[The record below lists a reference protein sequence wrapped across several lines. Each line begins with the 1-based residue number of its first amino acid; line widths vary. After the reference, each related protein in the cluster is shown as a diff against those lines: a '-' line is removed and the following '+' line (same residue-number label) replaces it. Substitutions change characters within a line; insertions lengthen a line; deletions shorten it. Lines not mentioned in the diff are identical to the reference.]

1 LNIDE
6 VLNLIA
12 KFDIVFT
19 KRRQYNTNRLLI
31 GFYIQKTLTIDK
43 TSMHSG
49 SSGTTKMVD
58 HASTPIIVDSAE
70 VEILRAFRKQGRI
83 SRTEV
88 ARMTGWSKAKASQ
101 EILSLVDRGIL
112 VEVGEGASQGGR
124 RPRLL
129 RINPQLGYIVGMDIG
144 ATSLEIALADV
155 SGQIVQRCSEAAD
168 VRNKPEQVLGR
179 CVEVV
184 NQLCRAQGIPTGQ
197 VLGIGV
203 GVPGP
208 VDFAHGVLVAP
219 PLMMDWENF
228 PIRSFFND
236 AFPSAFVIV
245 DNDVN
250 IMALGEQRAGDGMGV
265 DHFIFVKIGTGI
277 GAGII
282 SNGKIHR
289 GSDGCAGDI
298 GHICVDKQGPVCRCG
313 NQGCLEAMAAG
324 PAIAEKAM
332 QVALSGRS
340 PLLHKMLEANGGS
353 LSPEDVNAACREGD
367 EAALEIIR
375 TSGQMVGDVLAGLVN
390 FFNPSIIFVGGGIA
404 NFGNHLLVAI
414 RRAVLRRSLPLAT
427 SHLSIN
433 FSRASSNAGII
444 GAIAL
449 VLEYLFMVE
458 DDPHLIVWKTDE
470 NHNSLRGGAPNL

>member
-1 LNIDE
+1 MN
-6 VLNLIA
+6 
-12 KFDIVFT
+12 
-19 KRRQYNTNRLLI
+19 
-31 GFYIQKTLTIDK
+31 G
-43 TSMHSG
+43 
-49 SSGTTKMVD
+49 
-58 HASTPIIVDSAE
+58 PILVNPAE
-70 VEILRAFRKQGRI
+70 AEILRALRTQGHI
-83 SRTEV
+83 SRGEV
-88 ARMTGWSKAKASQ
+88 SGITGWSKAKASQ
-101 EILSLVDRGIL
+101 QIRYLVDRGLLI
-112 VEVGEGASQGGR
+112 EVGEGESQGGR
-124 RPRLL
+124 RPQLL
-129 RINPQLGYIVGMDIG
+129 RINPNLGYVVGIDIG
-144 ATSLEIALADV
+144 ATSLDLAVADV
-155 SGQIVQRCSEAAD
+155 TGQIVQRCSEPAD
-168 VRNKPEQVLGR
+168 VRNNPEMVLGR
-179 CVEVV
+179 CIELV
-184 NQLCRAQGIPTGQ
+184 QQMCTTQGLRADQ

-208 VDFAHGVLVAP
+208 VDFSHGVLIAP

-228 PIRSFFND
+228 PIRNFFN
-236 AFPSAFVIV
+236 ARFPSALVVV

-250 IMALGEQRAGDGMGV
+250 ILALGEQRAGDGSSI

-332 QVALSGRS
+332 QVARNDGST
-340 PLLHKMLEANGGS
+340 LLHKMLEANGGV

-375 TSGQMVGDVLAGLVN
+375 ASGQMIGDVLAGLVN
-390 FFNPSIIFVGGGIA
+390 FFNPSHIFVGGGIA
-404 NFGNHLLVAI
+404 SFGNHLLVAI

-427 SHLSIN
+427 KNLAIN

-444 GAIAL
+444 GAISL
-449 VLEYLFMVE
+449 VQEYLFVAE
-458 DDPHLIVWKTDE
+458 DDPHLSDW
-470 NHNSLRGGAPNL
+470 NSDKVLESTEGGAPAK

>member
-1 LNIDE
+1 MLDTEE
-6 VLNLIA
+6 V
-12 KFDIVFT
+12 
-19 KRRQYNTNRLLI
+19 
-31 GFYIQKTLTIDK
+31 
-43 TSMHSG
+43 SMRPRNATRTEEAG
-49 SSGTTKMVD
+49 RPT
-58 HASTPIIVDSAE
+58 APIIVDSAE
-70 VEILRAFRKQGRI
+70 AEILHALRQQRRI

-88 ARMTGWSKAKASQ
+88 SGITGWSKAKASQ
-101 EILSLVDRGIL
+101 EIRNLVDRGL
-112 VEVGEGASQGGR
+112 LTEVGEGASQGGR
-124 RPRLL
+124 RPQLL
-129 RINPQLGYIVGMDIG
+129 RINPELGYVIGIDIG
-144 ATSLEIALADV
+144 ATSLELALADV
-155 SGQIVQRCSEAAD
+155 TGQIVQRCSEVAD
-168 VRNKPEQVLGR
+168 VRNRPEQVLGR
-179 CVEVV
+179 CVELM
-184 NQLCRAQGIPTGQ
+184 NQMRRAQGVPGDQI
-197 VLGIGV
+197 LGIGV

-228 PIRSFFND
+228 PIRSFFKEE
-236 AFPSAFVIV
+236 FPSAFAVV

-250 IMALGEQRAGDGMGV
+250 IMALGEQRAGDGAGV
-265 DHFIFVKIGTGI
+265 DHFIYVKIGTGI

-332 QVALSGRS
+332 QAARNGSSALLR
-340 PLLHKMLEANGGS
+340 KMLDANGGI
-353 LSPEDVNAACREGD
+353 LGPEDVNSACREGD

-375 TSGQMVGDVLAGLVN
+375 ASGQMIGDVLAGLVN
-390 FFNPSIIFVGGGIA
+390 FFNPSHIFVGGGIS

-427 SHLSIN
+427 THLSIN
-433 FSRASSNAGII
+433 FSRASSNAGIV

-458 DDPHLIVWKTDE
+458 DDPHLIVGNTTEILELSK
-470 NHNSLRGGAPNL
+470 GGVPTL